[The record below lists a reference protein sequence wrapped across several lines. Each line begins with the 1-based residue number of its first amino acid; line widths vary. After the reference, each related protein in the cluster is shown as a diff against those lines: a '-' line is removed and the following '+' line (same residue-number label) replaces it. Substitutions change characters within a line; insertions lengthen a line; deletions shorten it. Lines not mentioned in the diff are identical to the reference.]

1 MSADKQT
8 HLWINIHR
16 QITKTIKMIPCQTG
30 AERSAVMLILETR
43 EWNWIVLTDIFSEGV
58 PCKKTHVIWR
68 DGSMSI
74 SGSHVPGAERDSRKP
89 RGRRKLEV
97 CSEEVRH
104 MQWMDEYR
112 LEEEQGRRKLEVC
125 SEEVRRMQ
133 WMDEYRLEEE
143 EEKEE
148 MEKDEDVEEEE
159 GEGEGEGR
167 KVLNDFQGFPGNND
181 MK

>member
-112 LEEEQGRRKLEVC
+112 LEEE
-125 SEEVRRMQ
+125 
-133 WMDEYRLEEE
+133 

>member
-1 MSADKQT
+1 
-8 HLWINIHR
+8 
-16 QITKTIKMIPCQTG
+16 
-30 AERSAVMLILETR
+30 MLILETR

-112 LEEEQGRRKLEVC
+112 LEEE
-125 SEEVRRMQ
+125 
-133 WMDEYRLEEE
+133 